1 MRKAPPIVRELNACA
16 LRSACRD
23 DDAWWREFR
32 RVAEDEP
39 CAADALVERARS
51 SVTPT
56 YLQSDGLFRTARAR
70 LEHELRERVDPRAL
84 SIAFAPRGDG
94 GCVLTVSLRP
104 EQPSSEKALAL
115 LQGALLA
122 VTHHVARDGVEQ
134 DRTDRSC
141 TVVVGGPK
149 QSFVE
154 RLVAC
159 GLDDDALA
167 LGLDPFKLGE
177 LVDHGATQRRADSPP
192 LTLRALETAF
202 ELTPMQARVA
212 LRLSGGASLQDVAA
226 SLGITYGTARVH
238 VRRIF
243 ARLNV
248 RTQAALVAKLL
259 GRHA

>member
-32 RVAEDEP
+32 RVAGDET
-39 CAADALVERARS
+39 CAADALFERARS

-70 LEHELRERVDPRAL
+70 LEHELREQVEPHAL
-84 SIAFAPRGDG
+84 SVAFAPRGDG

-104 EQPSSEKALAL
+104 EHPPSEKAMAL

-122 VTHHVARDGVEQ
+122 VTHHVARDGAERE
-134 DRTDRSC
+134 RTDRSC
-141 TVVVGGPK
+141 TVDVGGPR

-159 GLDDDALA
+159 GLDDDAFA

-177 LVDHGATQRRADSPP
+177 LVDQGATRGARDGKP
-192 LTLRALETAF
+192 LTMRALETSF

-212 LRLSGGASLQDVAA
+212 LRLAEGASLQEAA
-226 SLGITYGTARVH
+226 SSLRMTYGTARVH
-238 VRRIF
+238 VKRIF
-243 ARLNV
+243 AKLDV

-259 GRHA
+259 GRHP